1 MGDIKHGPS
10 FFATFKSMKRSYLYQ
25 IIAWLAYLLLESYI
39 EFLSIAPELTDHS
52 FAGIAWIAF
61 FSELS
66 TIPVKVALVYSLIHI
81 IFPTAGRT
89 NPWWQTALVATLVW
103 TVAVVLRR
111 ITILYFASPF
121 IFGSTSKDQPL
132 LTIGLAYYSVFELF
146 PVVGIAIALK
156 AYHQRID
163 WREREKNLVNE
174 KLKSEINF
182 LKAQINPHFLFNTLN
197 NIYALARKQSPKT
210 PDAVLKLSKLLRF
223 MLYDAHKDRILLLDE
238 VKLIEDYIELQKL
251 RYTEKHV
258 VNLSSTS
265 DDNSQQIAP
274 LLLIHFVENAFKHGT
289 GESRVQS
296 TVTINLHLVN
306 GVLYASFFNT
316 IDEGM
321 DDSPSV
327 KIGLTN
333 IKRQLELLYPR
344 HTMEVKQERLSY
356 SVELNIDLRQY
367 EKY

>member
-1 MGDIKHGPS
+1 MLSQTII
-10 FFATFKSMKRSYLYQ
+10 FFATFKAMKRSWLYQ
-25 IIAWLAYLLLESYI
+25 IVAWVAYILVESHI
-39 EFLSIAPELTDHS
+39 EFLNIAPSLKALSSEKI
-52 FAGIAWIAF
+52 FFIAF
-61 FSELS
+61 LSELS
-66 TIPVKVALVYSLIHI
+66 TIPVKVALVYSLLYI
-81 IFPTAGRT
+81 IFPAAGRT
-89 NPWWQTALVATLVW
+89 NAWWQTALITTVIW
-103 TVAVVLRR
+103 TMAVILRR
-111 ITILYFASPF
+111 ITILYFTSPM

-132 LTIGLAYYSVFELF
+132 LTVELAYYSVFELF

-156 AYHQRID
+156 AYHQHIE

-223 MLYDAHKDRILLLDE
+223 MLYDAHKDRILLSDE
-238 VKLIEDYIELQKL
+238 IRLIEDYIELQKL
-251 RYTEKHV
+251 RYTERLDVK
-258 VNLSSTS
+258 LTCTS

-289 GESRVQS
+289 GESRFQS
-296 TVTINLHLVN
+296 NVTINLQLMN
-306 GVLYASFFNT
+306 GVLWASFLNT
-316 IDEGM
+316 VEDMI
-321 DDSPSV
+321 DDSSTE

-333 IKRQLELLYPR
+333 IKRQLELLYPK
-344 HTMEVKQERLSY
+344 HTMEVKHERLSY
-356 SVELNIDLRQY
+356 HVELTLDLRQY